1 MEYVGGIQ
9 GYFDEC
15 RESALTG
22 LVTTETNIEVGDDSQ
37 VVTSHQ
43 SETGQSAGLLEN
55 VQH

>member
-1 MEYVGGIQ
+1 MGYVGGIQ

-15 RESALTG
+15 RENALTG

-37 VVTSHQ
+37 VIASHQ

-55 VQH
+55 V